1 MTGFGRA
8 VAEDEKLRVVVEVK
22 SVNGKALRVRF
33 NLPRLFNP
41 LINEVN
47 SEVEQFIKR
56 GEVELNVSYRF
67 APGFQVPLE
76 INYGEALKLIE
87 VAKKLSALSGNQIS
101 VGLREILSFPDV
113 VVKEELSPEPFKETF
128 FKALRG
134 ALKEL
139 DRARR
144 KEGEKIKAFLEE
156 RLRVIE
162 ETLARIEGELPEIK
176 EKLFKRLKEN
186 VKKLL
191 EEQELGQ
198 DFTKRVELE
207 IAFLA
212 ERQDVSEEISRLKAH
227 IKRFRELLEAEEPV
241 GKTLDFLCQEMHR
254 EINTLGNK
262 IKEIDITGPVIK
274 IKSEIAKM
282 KEQVQ
287 NVE

>member
-47 SEVEQFIKR
+47 SEIEQFIKR

-87 VAKKLSALSGNQIS
+87 VAKKLSALSGSQIS

-156 RLRVIE
+156 RLKVIE
-162 ETLARIEGELPEIK
+162 ETLAQIEGELPEIK

-186 VKKLL
+186 VKKLV

-207 IAFLA
+207 VAFLA

-227 IKRFRELLEAEEPV
+227 IRRFRELLGAEEPV

-262 IKEIDITGPVIK
+262 VKEIDVTEPVIK

>member
-87 VAKKLSALSGNQIS
+87 VAKKLSALSGSQIS

-162 ETLARIEGELPEIK
+162 ETLAQIEGELPEIK
-176 EKLFKRLKEN
+176 EKLFKKLKEN

-207 IAFLA
+207 VAFLA

-262 IKEIDITGPVIK
+262 VKEIDITEPVIK